1 MIIAVIISFVGRDMF
16 SDWKNHIIYSSDDIS
31 VIARVNRTMFGNR
44 CDICIC
50 RNGAVMKKVDEPLA
64 LQSDYD
70 PIEKHYYEVLEDE
83 QELTIRVKCSEDS
96 SRYEEVTIEI

>member
-1 MIIAVIISFVGRDMF
+1 MF
-16 SDWKNHIIYSSDDIS
+16 SDWKSHIIYSSDDIS